1 MSTPFD
7 LGYQNP
13 VATVQI
19 NTGFVGAAQAQAA
32 AISTAAD
39 RAATAADR
47 VQTGLD
53 RTQTDADAASTAAD
67 RAQTGLDRTQ
77 TGLDRAATGSNASST
92 AADRTAVA
100 ADRAQADADA
110 AATAADRVQTG
121 LDRTTTTN
129 NAAATAADR
138 TQTGLDRTQTGAD
151 RVQTGLDRVQ
161 TGADRI
167 QTGQDVVT
175 SNTNA
180 ALAASNSLT
189 ATAQASLAA
198 TYASSASS
206 VVQQDLSAVALQAL
220 HRSPNAIVAQCIY
233 NVDKD
238 SDPGWPDRVT
248 NTSWFNEALNG
259 TWLVPTDPRG
269 WQSEL
274 DARSSGATL
283 GAEMVTNGTFANG
296 TTGWTSPYGSVLT
309 VPRANTLRATTGAGQ
324 TVNYATQNFS
334 VTAGNTYVA
343 TATPVA
349 KVTAAG
355 AACDFRVGTSSQGSE
370 YGRNSSIPP
379 GQTARIVFTATAT
392 GTIYVGLVADNGG
405 VAGDYAE
412 WQNISVKPIT
422 ALNTASGAYYQL
434 ATDGKFYRLW
444 KNILPNSAWAGGTSG
459 TEGSGAVA
467 PSGWFFS
474 TGSGVVTFVSSTY
487 NPTGSAI
494 RFQATAQRPYVAS
507 NPYSV
512 SAGATYALSAKV
524 EAVTSGTPSIQDLLG
539 YAGGT
544 ASSTVWKANGV
555 TVTNAYVVQAGDLLE
570 LDLVFTGA
578 ASTAFRVGAGA
589 ATNVT
594 CDVTMSAPQVE
605 IISSGNATAFEN
617 KTTTDQGTTEV
628 FRGNTAKFPRLSA
641 IIAEAANVTIY
652 DLTQPGRPMWMRFT
666 TAATQ
671 LLNANI
677 TSVAMLNGSLRV
689 GSSVSG
695 LAIFEFISDNKWGVR
710 ADTNKYRVGSMA
722 NRNAAT
728 DPNFVGYFSANTLV
742 NTVVNAVAMTVLPDA
757 PLDPFTGLQVPTIA
771 VATAGGVSVIKHDGS
786 VVNSSQTAS
795 TLDCHIQGYML
806 YLSNQLTITG
816 YARYQDLRT
825 IAANWTPTSF
835 PAYIINTPAVASEVV
850 SMPLANGV
858 IAHRQNAGGL
868 YGVDLTQLN
877 PANPASSLKAYLA
890 PYYNT
895 GWMTGDIRRCW
906 LSSNVAESITA
917 TELVNAGNMS
927 NPAAWTFGTIGTVTS
942 ASVSGGVMSLPRT
955 DAANYSYA
963 WQIVPTVIGKVYTL
977 NVTAGATSI
986 LGKVSATTFNSAGIG
1001 APVFA
1006 ANTTTPY
1013 TFVATSA
1020 TTYITL
1026 LSNIDATT
1034 ATVTLVSVTEVIA
1047 DRSYKNKPLTI
1058 FGTLAKVLSGGL
1070 AMYGPFSPTNYAQE
1084 AYSSDLDFGTGAWSV
1099 GAWANVPTTGFGPA
1113 NFVANNTMQG
1123 AVAGTPGTLPTG
1135 GWSINSFPAG
1145 ITTQVVGTGVEGGIN
1160 YIDFRVSG
1168 TPTATAIGFLPFVA
1182 STAILAANG
1191 QTWVGSCFLKV
1202 AAGSLAGLTLFQ
1214 YTGGRDSTGAGIPGQ
1229 NSATPVSPTAV
1240 DALNLQRFTVS
1251 NTFSSGSVTRV
1262 QPYIG
1267 FSFTSG
1273 TAVDCTLRVGMP
1285 QLEQGSAHSVI
1296 PTSGVIYNGIAPVFE
1311 RSAATGA
1318 YIKHGIDGNG
1328 AWACE
1333 VYDTVTTRRVTSPAA
1348 YNNATNVKVRAEYA
1362 TSGTLTLK
1370 VNGQPVATAT
1380 GTPLL
1385 TLNNASAVTTIGN
1398 ARTLDAAFPGSIA
1411 LVKASATTP
1420 TQEQST
1426 FMYEQEK
1433 FLFAPNAICTL
1444 PDSGA
1449 VVDIAYDDMQD
1460 RLKVVSAANESA
1472 WTGLVCTSTSPVSA
1486 GSFTKASHRS
1496 GVKLLARS
1504 TTNPGVDV
1512 TIPAYG
1518 LREELFNRAERAS
1531 KLARLEQVFDYVGGF
1546 TATTTLNST
1555 ALTSVTN
1562 LTYPSTV
1569 NLRGIPISGTG
1580 IPAGTVITDISGTT
1594 IYISAPATA
1603 SGSGVAINLTQFPLP
1618 VGYEVIQ
1625 VLNGGTV
1632 QREGSTSAFTR
1643 QYDGFRESEVFAVA
1657 PGNTAWV
1664 QLKARR
1670 TAQ

>member
-1 MSTPFD
+1 MTISTVSIVALQSTGQALPNGRVTLQLTGLDIVGGLVAPEPVTVLLDASGMGSCSLIANASGTQGTQYRVTFFD
-7 LGYQNP
+7 QNGQFQWGGLATIPATATCNLHDVLNLTPAPALSDAMAAQIAAQGY
-13 VATVQI
+13 
-19 NTGFVGAAQAQAA
+19 AAQAGA
-32 AISTAAD
+32 
-39 RAATAADR
+39 
-47 VQTGLD
+47 VL
-53 RTQTDADAASTAAD
+53 TDPAFVAVHGDLANID
-67 RAQTGLDRTQ
+67 
-77 TGLDRAATGSNASST
+77 
-92 AADRTAVA
+92 AVA
-100 ADRAQADADA
+100 ADLTPINTVAADVANVNAVAGISGNVTTVAGIA
-110 AATAADRVQTG
+110 ANVTTVAGISANVTTVSGIAGNVTTVAGIAANVTAVAGDLANIDTVATDLTNVDTVATNISAVNTAATNIVSIQGATAAAASASASASSALAIYGDTA
-121 LDRTTTTN
+121 TM
-129 NAAATAADR
+129 NAAVASSAA
-138 TQTGLDRTQTGAD
+138 
-151 RVQTGLDRVQ
+151 
-161 TGADRI
+161 
-167 QTGQDVVT
+167 
-175 SNTNA
+175 NA
-180 ALAASNSLT
+180 GT
-189 ATAQASLAA
+189 ATAQAGLAQ
-198 TYASSASS
+198 TYAASASS
-206 VVQQDLSAVALQAL
+206 VVQQDLSAVVGAAL
-220 HRSPNAIVAQCIY
+220 HRSPNAIVAQTIY
-233 NVDKD
+233 DVSKD
-238 SDPGWPDRVT
+238 SDGGAWVDRVT

-283 GAEMVTNGTFANG
+283 GAEMVTNGTFTNG
-296 TTGWTSPYGSVLT
+296 TTGWTSPYASVLT

-324 TVNYATQNFS
+324 TLNYATQSFS

-355 AACDFRVGTSSQGSE
+355 APCDFRVGTSSQGSE

-392 GTIYVGLVADNGG
+392 GTIYLGLVADNGG

-444 KNILPNSAWAGGTSG
+444 KNLLKNSNALTAAGWGFTNASG
-459 TEGSGAVA
+459 TATQVGNTLTFGASAVDRIVGNGIGSINA
-467 PSGWFFS
+467 
-474 TGSGVVTFVSSTY
+474 GVQL
-487 NPTGSAI
+487 TGSALLSGSGNVRLLGFDGAGSTGGTTNI
-494 RFQATAQRPYVAS
+494 ALTSTPTW
-507 NPYSV
+507 YSV
-512 SAGATYALSAKV
+512 SYVAAAGGASAGIGIYNNAGGIAGAS
-524 EAVTSGTPSIQDLLG
+524 VTVGDTMLE
-539 YAGGT
+539 YGT
-544 ASSTVWKANGV
+544 AST
-555 TVTNAYVVQAGDLLE
+555 
-570 LDLVFTGA
+570 
-578 ASTAFRVGAGA
+578 ASTAQETKGADG
-589 ATNVT
+589 
-594 CDVTMSAPQVE
+594 SQ
-605 IISSGNATAFEN
+605 
-617 KTTTDQGTTEV
+617 TET

-641 IIAEAANVTIY
+641 IVAEATNVTIY
-652 DLTQPGRPMWMRFT
+652 DLTKPGCPMWMRFT

-825 IAANWTPTSF
+825 IAAKWTPTSF

-1058 FGTLAKVLSGGL
+1058 NGTLAKTLTGGL
-1070 AMYGPFSPTNYAQE
+1070 AMYGGWSATNYAQE
-1084 AYSSDLDFGTGAWSV
+1084 AYSADLD
-1099 GAWANVPTTGFGPA
+1099 
-1113 NFVANNTMQG
+1113 
-1123 AVAGTPGTLPTG
+1123 PGT
-1135 GWSINSFPAG
+1135 AG
-1145 ITTQVVGTGVEGGIN
+1145 FYVPITSTIPVG
-1160 YIDFRVSG
+1160 
-1168 TPTATAIGFLPFVA
+1168 
-1182 STAILAANG
+1182 
-1191 QTWVGSCFLKV
+1191 V
-1202 AAGSLAGLTLFQ
+1202 AAAGWAF
-1214 YTGGRDSTGAGIPGQ
+1214 D
-1229 NSATPVSPTAV
+1229 
-1240 DALNLQRFTVS
+1240 
-1251 NTFSSGSVTRV
+1251 
-1262 QPYIG
+1262 
-1267 FSFTSG
+1267 
-1273 TAVDCTLRVGMP
+1273 
-1285 QLEQGSAHSVI
+1285 
-1296 PTSGVIYNGIAPVFE
+1296 
-1311 RSAATGA
+1311 RSAAAGASYKAGHDATGHLTA
-1318 YIKHGIDGNG
+1318 SVFDGTTTR
-1328 AWACE
+1328 
-1333 VYDTVTTRRVTSPAA
+1333 TVTTTAA
-1348 YNNATNVKVRAEYA
+1348 YNTGTVFSWAVGLSP
-1362 TSGTLTLK
+1362 SGTLTIYVGGK
-1370 VNGQPVATAT
+1370 AVATAT
-1380 GTPLL
+1380 GAPLL
-1385 TLNNASAVTTIGN
+1385 TLTNASATCTVGIDRGLT
-1398 ARTLDAAFPGSIA
+1398 APWSGSLA
-1411 LVKASATTP
+1411 LVKPGMTNPTAEQAT
-1420 TQEQST
+1420 
-1426 FMYEQEK
+1426 FAYEQEK
-1433 FLFAPNAICTL
+1433 FLWMSGAACTL

-1449 VVDIAYDDMQD
+1449 VVDMDYDASMD
-1460 RLKVVSAANESA
+1460 RLKVVSAANESN
-1472 WTGLVCTSTSPVSA
+1472 WTGLARTASAAVSA
-1486 GSFTKASHRS
+1486 GAFIKASHRS

-1512 TIPAYG
+1512 SIPAYG
-1518 LREELFNRAERAS
+1518 LREELFNRAEAA
-1531 KLARLEQVFDYVGGF
+1531 ARLSRLMQCFEFD
-1546 TATTTLNST
+1546 A
-1555 ALTSVTN
+1555 VT
-1562 LTYPSTV
+1562 
-1569 NLRGIPISGTG
+1569 GQ
-1580 IPAGTVITDISGTT
+1580 TDF
-1594 IYISAPATA
+1594 A
-1603 SGSGVAINLTQFPLP
+1603 LP
-1618 VGYEVIQ
+1618 VGYTAVEV
-1625 VLNGGTV
+1625 LSNRAR
-1632 QREGSTSAFTR
+1632 QREGSTKDWTR
-1643 QYDGFRESEVFAVA
+1643 LFDGFVETTRFAVA
-1657 PGNTAWV
+1657 PGNGVWV
-1664 QLKARR
+1664 HIDARR
-1670 TAQ
+1670 AA